1 MDRSAAVVAVC
12 IGLTAAAAQAGTVS
26 AGPDIATQLNSDG
39 TTITPAVVKV
49 TATVS
54 ADLKGYPIRWSVRS
68 GSASLVNTNSLTVT
82 AKLPKTGET
91 RLKVDVLSKDGK
103 TVLASD
109 QDKIQV
115 AAAPAVV
122 IDCPPGL
129 RAPFPTGPSSPGCLS
144 VDATKWVGLSG
155 TSGSRVT
162 YVWEPIDSFAGFA
175 INPLQGS
182 QTTLCFPS
190 PGAYYAGLTV
200 DVVGPGTTH
209 IVRRCRFRIDV
220 PDLPDPRTQ
229 LRLQEDPITVK
240 LSGEAVS
247 PLTKLLSLHSVSGYP
262 IQYALSLHFTRQA
275 GTQHEFDVI
284 VKGDLAPHGSVDLV
298 PVGSQEV
305 GEVTYDLDAHYDL
318 VRVLSSTSNEVAPKQ

>member
-1 MDRSAAVVAVC
+1 MDWRATVVACVC
-12 IGLTAAAAQAGTVS
+12 LQAATAEAGTVK

-39 TTITPAVVKV
+39 TTTTPAVVKV

-54 ADLKGYPIRWSVRS
+54 ADLKGYPIRWTVRS
-68 GSASLVNTNSLTVT
+68 GSAELVNPNSLTVT
-82 AKLPKTGET
+82 AKLPKAGET

-122 IDCPPGL
+122 IDCPLGL
-129 RAPFPTGPSSPGCLS
+129 RAPFPTGPSAPSCLP
-144 VDATKWVGLSG
+144 VDATRWVALSG

-162 YVWEPIDSFAGFA
+162 YSWQPFDNLTGFT
-175 INPLQGS
+175 INPLQGP
-182 QTTLCFPS
+182 QTTLCFLS

-220 PDLPDPRTQ
+220 QDLPDPRTQ

-240 LSGEAVS
+240 LPGEAVS
-247 PLTKLLSLHSVSGYP
+247 PLTKLLSLHSTSGYP
-262 IQYALSLHFTRQA
+262 IQYGLSLRFTRQA
-275 GTQHEFDVI
+275 GTQHEFYLT
-284 VKGDLAPHGSVDLV
+284 VKGDLAPYGSVDLV

-305 GEVTYDLDAHYDL
+305 GEVAYELDAHYDF
-318 VRVLSSTSNEVAPKQ
+318 VRVQTATSAEAAPKQ